1 MELAVFA
8 ETVRMV
14 FGMQPIRSCLVVDSQ
29 NVSVYKGYLNGKSR
43 VKAHLI
49 LTKLVHDA
57 GVVVHMQA
65 DACKFLGQTI
75 EDVEIAPHWLVID
88 RS

>member
-1 MELAVFA
+1 MD
-8 ETVRMV
+8 
-14 FGMQPIRSCLVVDSQ
+14 GQK
-29 NVSVYKGYLNGKSR
+29 VSVYKGHLNGKSR

-49 LTKLVHDA
+49 FPELIHDA

-75 EDVEIAPHWLVID
+75 EDIEIAPHWFVVD